1 MARLE
6 EFIEASIDTVVAQCD
21 KTTNREQLIDLI
33 DYEVDELFTERSNRT
48 KRLDLYNLDDMLDT
62 SQLCGEIIKFAE
74 DRAWVEDDEGLWQGL
89 VYGVLAS
96 VAYFSLRNCFV
107 QLMQDRGIDVN
118 DDFPF
123 ED

>member
-1 MARLE
+1 MARLAD
-6 EFIEASIDTVVAQCD
+6 FIEASIDTIVAQCD
-21 KTTNREQLIDLI
+21 TSTNREQLIDII
-33 DYEVDELFTERSNRT
+33 DYECDELFTERTNRT
-48 KRLDLYNLDDMLDT
+48 KNLALYNLDDLLDT
-62 SQLCGEIIKFAE
+62 SQVCGYIIKFAE
-74 DRAWVEDDEGLWQGL
+74 ERAWVEDDDGLWDGL

-96 VAYFSLRNCFV
+96 VAYFSLRNCIV